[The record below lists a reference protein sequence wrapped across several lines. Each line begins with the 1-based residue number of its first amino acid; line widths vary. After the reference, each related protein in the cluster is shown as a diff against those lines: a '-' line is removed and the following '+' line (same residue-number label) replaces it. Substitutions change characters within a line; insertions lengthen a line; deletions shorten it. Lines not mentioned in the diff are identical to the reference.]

1 LYSLRLGVVCTL
13 LSDAL
18 VSSFI
23 TGAGVHIFTS
33 QIKEVV
39 GLKVAKFKGPFYM
52 LYVSAKHA
60 QRTNQI
66 KSRPLIA
73 DLQRYV

>member
-1 LYSLRLGVVCTL
+1 LFYSLRLGVVCTL

-39 GLKVAKFKGPFYM
+39 GVKVAKFKGPFYM
-52 LYVSAKHA
+52 LYVSASALGGETKLN
-60 QRTNQI
+60 RG
-66 KSRPLIA
+66 LFA